1 MMRAIMSSLT
11 LDQALDRGLRA
22 QSARDFAAAE
32 QAYREAL
39 SIAPNDP
46 ETNSLLGLVFAQA
59 GRLEEGVVLLQRAV
73 ELDPDESALQMN
85 LAGGLAEAQRWRD
98 AQQVLLALIE
108 RWPVQGPAWTR
119 LGDACLALEEREAA
133 LLAWRRAHELDVDAV
148 EPARKLATLARET
161 GQRDEAVAVLE
172 QTLSLRP
179 TEPTL
184 LAVLCE
190 VLVDQ
195 RAWGRLQAAA
205 QSWAGGARNEPLP
218 WYFIAQSLFE
228 QGRHREAVEAF
239 ANYLSLGAH
248 GVADLAAFAGLCLH
262 AHDYS
267 GAEAALA
274 AAREID
280 AQHPEVLAKSA
291 LLHMYFGRFDAAKAA
306 CLACLE
312 REPLHVPVHTLL
324 SRLSRGELSTE
335 SLQRME
341 QVAGTVAAPFDLRIP
356 AAFAVAHAF
365 DAMDDIDSAFVAYA
379 RAHALSAERDR
390 LEGRVYD
397 RSLVESRTRRLM
409 ELDWDA
415 PMVEQAGEERL
426 IFVVGM
432 PRSGTTLIE
441 AMLGAHPQVQANG
454 ELLGMQA
461 LLAQFETEDRAARR
475 IDTAG
480 LQAMAAHYRAELPRA
495 TGKSHV
501 TDKHP
506 LNFLAVGLILTLFP
520 NAVIV
525 HTRRDPLETG
535 WSVYR
540 QEFSKRWS
548 FTHQL
553 EDIGHFYGEYVRLMD
568 HWERLFPGRIVTVQY
583 EQFAGEFAAAAPALV
598 RSCGLDWDERCL
610 AFAGAPQPIATFST
624 VEVRRPV
631 SVRRGRAALYATH
644 LEPLRQI
651 LEAAGV
657 DLQTG
662 ASVNA

>member
-59 GRLEEGVVLLQRAV
+59 GRLEEGVALLQRAV

-119 LGDACLALEEREAA
+119 LGDACLALDEREAA
-133 LLAWRRAHELDVDAV
+133 LMAWRRAHELDVDAV

-161 GQRDEAVAVLE
+161 GQREEAIAVLE

-179 TEPTL
+179 TEPAL
-184 LAVLCE
+184 LAVLCDL
-190 VLVDQ
+190 LVDQ
-195 RAWGRLQAAA
+195 RAWGRLQATA
-205 QSWAGGARNEPLP
+205 QAWAGGERNEPLP

-228 QGRHREAVEAF
+228 QGRHREAVQAF

-262 AHDYS
+262 AHDYA

-280 AQHPEVLAKSA
+280 AHHPEVLAKSA
-291 LLHMYFGRFDAAKAA
+291 LLYMYFGRFEQAKEA

-324 SRLSRGELSTE
+324 SRLSQGALSTE

-341 QVAGTVAAPFDLRIP
+341 QVTTNTLAPFDLRIP

-365 DAMDDIDSAFVAYA
+365 DAMDDIDSAFAAYV
-379 RAHALSAERDR
+379 RAHELSAERDR
-390 LEGRVYD
+390 LEGRAYD
-397 RSLVESRTRRLM
+397 RALVEARTRRLM
-409 ELDWDA
+409 EIDWGA
-415 PMVEQAGEERL
+415 PLTGAAGESRP
-426 IFVVGM
+426 IFIVGM

-461 LLAQFETEDRAARR
+461 LLAQFETEDRAGRH
-475 IDTAG
+475 IDAGG
-480 LQAMAAHYRAELPRA
+480 LQAMAAHYRAELPQA
-495 TGKSHV
+495 MGKSHV

-520 NAVIV
+520 NAVIL
-525 HTRRDPLETG
+525 HARRDPLETG
-535 WSVYR
+535 LSIFR
-540 QEFSKRWS
+540 QEFSKRWA

-553 EDIGHFYGEYVRLMD
+553 EDIAHFYAEYVTLMN
-568 HWERLFPGRIVTVQY
+568 HWEQRFPGRIITVQY
-583 EQFAGEFAAAAPALV
+583 EDFAGSFAEAAPSLV
-598 RSCGLDWDERCL
+598 QACGLPWDSRCL
-610 AFAGAPQPIATFST
+610 DFAGAPQAIATFST

-631 SVRRGRAALYATH
+631 SVRRGRAERYAAH
-644 LEPLRQI
+644 LEPLRRA
-651 LEAAGV
+651 LLAAGV

-662 ASVNA
+662 GSASA

>member
-1 MMRAIMSSLT
+1 MMRATMSTLT
-11 LDQALDRGLRA
+11 LDQALDRGLQA
-22 QSARDFAAAE
+22 QSARNFVAAE

-46 ETNSLLGLVFAQA
+46 ETNSLLGLVLSQA
-59 GRLEEGVVLLQRAV
+59 GRHDEGLALLQRAV

-85 LAGGLAEAQRWRD
+85 FAGGLAEAQRWRD

-119 LGDACLALEEREAA
+119 LGDACLALEERDAA

-148 EPARKLATLARET
+148 EPARKLATLARES
-161 GQRDEAVAVLE
+161 GQRDEAIAVLE
-172 QTLSLRP
+172 QTLTLRP

-190 VLVDQ
+190 LLVDQ

-205 QSWAGGARNEPLP
+205 QAWAGGARNEPLP
-218 WYFIAQSLFE
+218 WYFIAQALFE

-239 ANYLSLGAH
+239 ATYMSLGAH

-280 AQHPEVLAKSA
+280 ANHPEVLAKSA

-312 REPLHVPVHTLL
+312 REPFHVPVHTLL

-365 DAMDDIDSAFVAYA
+365 DAMDDIDSAFAAYA
-379 RAHALSAERDR
+379 RAHALSIDRDR
-390 LEGRVYD
+390 LEGRGYD
-397 RSLVESRTRRLM
+397 RALVEARTRRLM
-409 ELDWDA
+409 ELDWGA
-415 PMVEQAGEERL
+415 PVAARADEARPVF
-426 IFVVGM
+426 IVGM
-432 PRSGTTLIE
+432 PRSGSTLVE

-454 ELLGMQA
+454 ELLGMQS
-461 LLAQFETEDRAARR
+461 LLAQFETADREGRRLDAA
-475 IDTAG
+475 A
-480 LQAMAAHYRAELPRA
+480 LQTLAASYRADLPSA
-495 TGKSHV
+495 AGKSHA

-535 WSVYR
+535 WSVFR

-548 FTHQL
+548 FTHRL
-553 EDIGHFYGEYVRLMD
+553 DDIGHFYGEYVKLMD
-568 HWERLFPGRIVTVQY
+568 HWMRRFPDRIVTVQY
-583 EQFAGEFAAAAPALV
+583 EDFAGDFAAAAPALV
-598 RSCGLDWDERCL
+598 RACGLEWDQRCL
-610 AFAGAPQPIATFST
+610 DFAGAPQAIATFST

-631 SVRRGRAALYATH
+631 SVRQGRAALYAAH
-644 LEPLRQI
+644 LEPLRRALQ
-651 LEAAGV
+651 EAGV

-662 ASVNA
+662 GSTSA

>member
-1 MMRAIMSSLT
+1 MNALT
-11 LDQALDRGLRA
+11 LDQALASGLRA
-22 QSARDFAAAE
+22 QHARDFAAAE
-32 QAYREAL
+32 RAYRQAL
-39 SIAPNDP
+39 DIAPNDP
-46 ETNSLLGLVFAQA
+46 ETNSLLGLAVAQA
-59 GRLEEGVVLLQRAV
+59 GRLEEGLGALHRAV
-73 ELDPDESALQMN
+73 ELDPDESALQLN
-85 LAGGLAEAQRWRD
+85 LAEGLALAQRWRD

-148 EPARKLATLARET
+148 EPARKLATLARES
-161 GQRDEAVAVLE
+161 GLREEAITVLE

-179 TEPTL
+179 TEPAL
-184 LAVLCE
+184 LAVLCD
-190 VLVDQ
+190 LCVDQ
-195 RAWGRLQAAA
+195 RAWGRLQATA
-205 QSWAGGARNEPLP
+205 QAWAGGERNEPLP
-218 WYFIAQSLFE
+218 WYYIAQALFE

-280 AQHPEVLAKSA
+280 AEHPEVLAKSA
-291 LLHMYFGRFDAAKAA
+291 LLHMYFGRFEQAKVA

-312 REPLHVPVHTLL
+312 REPMHVPVHTLL
-324 SRLSRGELSTE
+324 SRLSQGALSAD

-341 QVAGTVAAPFDLRIP
+341 QVTSTDLAPFDLRIP

-365 DAMDDIDSAFVAYA
+365 DALDDFDSAFAAYA

-397 RSLVESRTRRLM
+397 RSLVESRTHRLM
-409 ELDWDA
+409 ELDWGTPLTD
-415 PMVEQAGEERL
+415 EAGEARP
-426 IFVVGM
+426 IFIVGM

-461 LLAQFETEDRAARR
+461 LLAQFETEDRAGRR
-475 IDTAG
+475 IDGGG
-480 LQAMAAHYRAELPRA
+480 LQAMARHYRTELPRA
-495 TGKSHV
+495 PGKSHV

-520 NAVIV
+520 NAVIL
-525 HTRRDPLETG
+525 HARRDPLETG
-535 WSVYR
+535 WSIFR

-553 EDIGHFYGEYVRLMD
+553 EDVGHFYGEYVRLMS
-568 HWERLFPGRIVTVQY
+568 HWEQRFPGRILTVQY
-583 EQFAGEFAAAAPALV
+583 EDFAGRFAEAAPTIMRA
-598 RSCGLDWDERCL
+598 CGLSWDARCL
-610 AFAGAPQPIATFST
+610 DFAGAPQAIATFSA
-624 VEVRRPV
+624 VDVRRPV
-631 SVRRGRAALYATH
+631 SVRRGRAALYAAQ
-644 LEPLRQI
+644 LEPLRRALQT
-651 LEAAGV
+651 AGV

-662 ASVNA
+662 GPASA